1 MANNS
6 LIPYNPPQKNWK
18 EILKS
23 KLNFKINYNYVSVC
37 SFIGVLLLAG
47 FGRFWHDAP
56 VTPVENVVTVSQEV
70 QNFVPKKA
78 EKSKKAKLI
87 TGKSVTPPAIPK
99 MGTEAYIAK
108 FKDAAILSY
117 KKTGVL
123 PSITLAQGILE
134 SNAGNSG
141 GVLTAHNHFG
151 IKCNANPH
159 RWCCVKARDDS
170 NADSFKIFKSDA
182 DCYDGHGW
190 FLKNNK
196 RYAKLFTFGK
206 NYRKWAYEL
215 KRAGYATD
223 KGYAQKII
231 KVIETYNLHRFDK

>member
-6 LIPYNPPQKNWK
+6 LVPYIPPQKDWK
-18 EILKS
+18 SILKS
-23 KLNFKINYNYVSVC
+23 KLDFKINYNVISVC

-47 FGRFWHDAP
+47 SGKIWHTEP
-56 VTPVENVVTVSQEV
+56 VTPVQTIVEGSKEV
-70 QNFVPKKA
+70 ANSATKII
-78 EKSKKAKLI
+78 EKQKKAKLI
-87 TGKSVTPPAIPK
+87 TGKSVTPPTIPK
-99 MGTEAYIAK
+99 MGTEGYIAK
-108 FKDAAILSY
+108 FKDAAIKSY
-117 KKTGVL
+117 KNTGVL

-159 RWCCVKARDDS
+159 KWCCVKARDDS

-196 RYAKLFTFGK
+196 RYARLFTFGK

-223 KGYAQKII
+223 KDYARKII
-231 KVIETYNLHRFDK
+231 KVIEANNLQRFD